1 MVALLSVLLILLILL
16 SILALLLAG
25 LYAYVFRR
33 PLAQHS
39 GTLSGRGLQNPVE
52 VIRDRWGV
60 PHIYAHDLPDLL
72 FAQGYTHAQDRLW
85 QMEFQRRAASGRL
98 AEIFGRIA
106 LDADRFTRTLGF
118 RRTAKTEADALDG
131 ETRSLLAAY
140 CQGVN
145 VFMESHRGR
154 LPAEFT
160 LLGIKPEPW
169 TPEDTIVWTKLM
181 GWNLSANWEAELV
194 RAQLVA
200 HLGPY
205 RAAELEP
212 NYPQDN
218 PTIAPPGLHALD
230 ASALLLEHYERAK
243 EWLGPTGAPLGSN
256 NWVLDGQKSA
266 TGKPLLANDPH
277 LAVAMPGIW
286 YENHLVAGDFAVTG
300 VSLPG
305 VPFVVIGHNER
316 VGWGMTATLPDN
328 QDLFVER
335 FDPSNPTLYQFRGDW
350 EAARI
355 YREVIRIRSETAPL
369 TLEVRE
375 TRHGPVISDVV
386 KSPVPLAL
394 SWTGFSPQQ
403 SLRAALRLNAARTT
417 GEARAALSGWGV
429 PVMNFVFADVGGNVG
444 YEMAGAVPVRA
455 CGQGLVP
462 APGWTGEYEWAGIL
476 PNVELL
482 RLDNPPE
489 HFIATANNRVVGDS
503 YPHFL
508 TIEWS
513 PGYRARRIVEMLSV
527 KRRLTLADCQQMQLD
542 VTSILGQ
549 EIAPY
554 FTALE
559 PTGHWE
565 RIALRALRG
574 WDYRLDTESVGGA
587 IYELCLV
594 HLLDLVFA
602 QKLGPLGEP
611 FLGAGVSP
619 LSPVSGLMGRA
630 VVRLVEL
637 LSQESSPWFAD
648 AATGRE
654 RTRDEVLAEALRRA
668 VRTLRETVGDEPR
681 RWQWGRLHQVQF
693 VHPLGTLRLFRSVFS
708 RGPYPLGGDSETVNQ
723 AGYRLRP
730 PIGMVHVFA
739 SYRQVL
745 DFAAWDRSVAV
756 HTTGQSGQPGHPHYA
771 DQLAMW
777 REGEYHP
784 MLWSRARIE
793 ENAEA
798 RLRLEPRSFVANTV
812 HQLETDGS

>member
-1 MVALLSVLLILLILL
+1 MVVLLTVLLVLLVLL
-16 SILALLLAG
+16 SIAALLLVG

-33 PLAQHS
+33 PWAQHN
-39 GTLSGRGLQNPVE
+39 GTLSVHGLRNPVE
-52 VIRDRWGV
+52 IVRDRWGV
-60 PHIYAHDLPDLL
+60 PHIYARDLSDLL

-118 RRTAKTEADALDG
+118 RRMAKAEADVLDE

-145 VFMESHRGR
+145 AFIDSHRDR

-169 TPEDTIVWTKLM
+169 TPEDSLGWTKLM
-181 GWNLSANWEAELV
+181 GWSLSANWEAELL
-194 RAQLVA
+194 RAYLVT

-212 NYPQDN
+212 NYPKDN
-218 PTIAPPGLHALD
+218 PTIVLPDLHALD
-230 ASALLLEHYERAK
+230 AAALLLEHYERAK

-256 NWVLDGQKSA
+256 NWVIDGQKSA

-277 LAVAMPGIW
+277 LMVAMPGIW
-286 YENHLVAGDFAVTG
+286 YENHLTAGDFEVTG

-305 VPFVVIGHNER
+305 VPFVVIGHNAR

-328 QDLFVER
+328 QDLFIER
-335 FDPSNPTLYQFRGDW
+335 FAPSDPTRYEFRGDW

-355 YREVIRIRSETAPL
+355 HQEAIRVRGEAAPL
-369 TLEVRE
+369 MLQVRE

-386 KSPVPLAL
+386 RSPFPLAL

-403 SLRAALRLNAARTT
+403 SLRAALRLNMARTA
-417 GEARAALSGWGV
+417 GEARAAVADWGV
-429 PVMNFVFADVGGNVG
+429 PVMNFVFADVEGNIG

-462 APGWTGEYEWAGIL
+462 VPGWTGEYEWTGIL
-476 PNVELL
+476 PTGELP

-489 HFIATANNRVVGDS
+489 HFIATANNRVVGDG
-503 YPHFL
+503 YPHLL

-513 PGYRARRIVEMLSV
+513 PGYRARRIVEMLNV
-527 KRRLTLADCQQMQLD
+527 RRRLTLADCQQIQLD
-542 VTSILGQ
+542 LTSILGQ
-549 EIAPY
+549 EMVPY

-559 PTGHWE
+559 PSGHWE
-565 RIALRALRG
+565 RIAVRALRE

-587 IYELCLV
+587 IFELCLL

-602 QKLGPLGEP
+602 QKLGPLAES
-611 FLGAGVSP
+611 FLGAGASP
-619 LSPVSGLMGRA
+619 LSPVSAWLGRA
-630 VVRLVEL
+630 TTRLVEL
-637 LSQESSPWFAD
+637 LAQERSPWFAD

-654 RTRDEVLAEALRRA
+654 RTRDEVLAEALKRA
-668 VRTLRETVGDEPR
+668 VRTLRDTVGDEPR
-681 RWQWGRLHQVQF
+681 RWQWGRLHQVRF
-693 VHPLGTLRLFRSVFS
+693 VHPLGTPRLFRSVFN
-708 RGPYPLGGDSETVNQ
+708 RGPYPMGGDGETVNQ
-723 AGYRLRP
+723 AAYRPRL
-730 PIGMVHVFA
+730 PIGMVHVLA

-745 DFAAWDRSVAV
+745 DFAAWNRSVAV

-771 DQLAMW
+771 DQMAMW

-784 MLWSRARIE
+784 MLWSRAQVE

-798 RLRLEPRSFVANTV
+798 RLRLEP
-812 HQLETDGS
+812 G